1 MGHNISDIGRC
12 RHLASKK
19 KKIMNIKKMIFFY
32 LNIKLIGFFLKKKT
46 LLIFYIIYKN
56 FVKIGPLVW

>member
-19 KKIMNIKKMIFFY
+19 KKFMNIKKMIFFY
-32 LNIKLIGFFLKKKT
+32 LNIKLFGFF
-46 LLIFYIIYKN
+46 F
-56 FVKIGPLVW
+56 